1 MIFMTNITVYV
12 TNNCGACHWTLK
24 WMYEHDIE
32 PTEVINVHEEPNQLD
47 ILREHGFMQFPVVT
61 INGFDNAWT
70 GVNVERLE
78 ELL

>member
-1 MIFMTNITVYV
+1 MISMTNITVYV
-12 TNNCGACHWTLK
+12 TNSCGACDWTLK
-24 WMYEHDIE
+24 WLYEHGIE
-32 PTEVINVHEEPNQLD
+32 PTAVINVHEEPDQLD

-70 GVNVERLE
+70 GVNIERLE